1 VNDGPPEG
9 RGGQDAR
16 ERPLGF
22 ASQSAKAWR
31 DLADGLRMHR
41 VWAMLARMDIR
52 QRYRRSILGPFWI
65 TIAMI
70 VWIAAIGPLY
80 SLLLGIGSREF
91 IPYLAMGIITWGLL
105 SGLILEG
112 GASFVGAEQLVRAM
126 KLPYTVHV
134 MRVLQRNLI
143 VFAHNLLAFVPFML
157 WLGIWPQWRWLWALP
172 GVALIMLAA
181 LPAAFLLGTLSA
193 RFRDLQQMLASIV
206 QLAFFLTPIFW
217 KPELLGAHAWVAD
230 WNPFHLLLEL
240 VRAPVVTGAPPPLFV
255 YERVALLLL
264 LLYAL
269 SMPFFIRYR
278 RRLAFWV

>member
-1 VNDGPPEG
+1 MAV
-9 RGGQDAR
+9 
-16 ERPLGF
+16 
-22 ASQSAKAWR
+22 QSAKAAK

-41 VWAMLARMDIR
+41 VWTMLARMDIR

-70 VWIAAIGPLY
+70 VWILAIGPLY
-80 SLLLGIGSREF
+80 SRLLGIGSRDF

-105 SGLILEG
+105 SGVILEG
-112 GASFVGAEQLVRAM
+112 AAAFVGAEHLVRSM

-157 WLGIWPQWRWLWALP
+157 WLGIRPQWHWLWALP
-172 GVALIMLAA
+172 GVVLIMLAA
-181 LPAAFLLGTLSA
+181 LPTAFLLGTLSA
-193 RFRDLQQMLASIV
+193 RFRDLQQMIASIV
-206 QLAFFLTPIFW
+206 QLAFFITPIFW

-230 WNPFHLLLEL
+230 WNPFQLMLEV
-240 VRAPVVTGAPPPLFV
+240 VRRPIVEGLPPVVT
-255 YERVALLLL
+255 YERIGLLLL
-264 LLYAL
+264 LLCAL
-269 SMPFFIRYR
+269 ATPFFIRYR